1 LEVKCLIHFSSLHFA
16 RVFGQR
22 KNVIDEAATSEPLD
36 SLSLL
41 PQLYR
46 QNSHTNPEDQYNL
59 LIMSDSGF
67 SNAT

>member
-1 LEVKCLIHFSSLHFA
+1 M
-16 RVFGQR
+16 
-22 KNVIDEAATSEPLD
+22 IDEAATSEPLD